1 MTCAISVG
9 DKRDVDHIV
18 GFLFLRVGKKR
29 CATGWYAARGP
40 ASCCAGVRMRSP
52 GLVPEKR
59 NEAGAGARREAYPAQ
74 VARAYFEADSRSAS
88 RVILRAK
95 P

>member
-29 CATGWYAARGP
+29 CARGWYVARGP
-40 ASCCAGVRMRSP
+40 ASCCVGVRMRNP
-52 GLVPEKR
+52 GLVLCGCAHEEPR
-59 NEAGAGARREAYPAQ
+59 PRP
-74 VARAYFEADSRSAS
+74 
-88 RVILRAK
+88 
-95 P
+95 